1 MARILTYPKGKI
13 KTCPCCKAVFEYYPH
28 ELRADVE
35 EYHGEICGI
44 SYVVCPLCGKNNYLG
59 KED

>member
-28 ELRADVE
+28 EERVDVKI
-35 EYHGEICGI
+35 HGGEVHNIFRVI
-44 SYVVCPLCGKNNYLG
+44 CPLCGKDNYIR
-59 KED
+59 ED